1 MRLSLLPG
9 AGLALLLA
17 TGCQSN
23 PQATESAG
31 SATTADSAA
40 TNPTGRATAPTG
52 LYVRKNCN
60 SPEAKADLE
69 ALAKALA
76 IMKKLPCDDPRGW
89 YYQGAMH
96 NVPDSIATNP
106 YCPQFTTGGMPLAS
120 WDGCTHG
127 GGENH
132 FLIWHRLYTLHFERI
147 VRKLSGKADFAM
159 PYWDYTNTQP
169 GYRVM
174 PAIFRTPADS
184 LYENGRYAPLNHGA
198 AIAASMDTALN
209 VRTLNQNHT
218 FALFNTN
225 IDKAPHGAMHDYIGY
240 GNLPDDKVKRW
251 NRIYQRPQ
259 QGGLMGNVA
268 SAAFD
273 PIFWVHHSNID
284 YLWAKWAASPRG
296 RQPALAELEANRW
309 QYQFFDENG
318 KPANYTVAEAYEA
331 ALHPD
336 YRYDVV
342 AAATTKLLAAGAPAQ
357 QAPAVALATATVRQ
371 PITALTKFTA
381 KLPVAAG
388 QSKLLQGSAGKAQT
402 QILLLQLS
410 ASFAKEPRGIYE
422 VYVRDPRAGGAKPQL
437 AGILNFFGAGHHHKK
452 GAHTAMPGM
461 DMSGAQTTQTFTFD
475 ITDEVAAGSFSGA
488 LDVQVVP
495 KGTSA
500 RTPIT
505 IDKITL
511 LTQTI

>member
-1 MRLSLLPG
+1 MRTPLLPG
-9 AGLALLLA
+9 AGLALLLLA
-17 TGCQSN
+17 AGCQSN
-23 PQATESAG
+23 PQTAESA
-31 SATTADSAA
+31 TADPAAANTTGQAA
-40 TNPTGRATAPTG
+40 TPTGPF
-52 LYVRKNCN
+52 VRKNCN

-76 IMKKLPCDDPRGW
+76 IMKKLPCDDPRSW

-96 NVPDSIATNP
+96 NVPDSIARNP
-106 YCPQFTTGGMPLAS
+106 YCPQFTTGSAPLS
-120 WDGCTHG
+120 GWDGCTHG

-159 PYWDYTNTQP
+159 PYWDYTNPKP
-169 GYRVM
+169 GYRVL
-174 PAIFRTPADS
+174 PTIFRTPTDS
-184 LYENGRYAPLNHGA
+184 LYENGRYAPLNHGE
-198 AIAASMDTALN
+198 AIGTSMDTALN

-240 GNLPDDKVKRW
+240 GNLPNDQVKRW

-268 SAAFD
+268 SAAFA

-284 YLWAKWAASPRG
+284 YLWAKWTASPRG

-336 YRYDVV
+336 YRYDVLP
-342 AAATTKLLAAGAPAQ
+342 APTKLLGAPAPAQ
-357 QAPAVALATATVRQ
+357 EAPPVALATATVRQ
-371 PITALTKFTA
+371 PVKALTKFTA

-388 QSKLLQGSAGKAQT
+388 QNKLLTGSAGKE
-402 QILLLQLS
+402 QILLLRLS
-410 ASFAKEPRGIYE
+410 ASFTKEPRGIYE
-422 VYVRDPRAGGAKPQL
+422 VYVRDPRAAGKLQL
-437 AGILNFFGAGHHHKK
+437 AGVLNFFGAGHHHKK
-452 GAHTAMPGM
+452 GAAAMPGM
-461 DMSGAQTTQTFTFD
+461 DMSGGQLTQTFTFD
-475 ITDEVAAGSFSGA
+475 ITDEVAAGSFSGG

-495 KGTSA
+495 KGTSTTA
-500 RTPIT
+500 PIT

-511 LTQTI
+511 LTQTL